1 MGAAAAAGVWHMCV
15 LLRLLRSTKPIVAIV
30 LSSLS
35 PAHQHAFLGLLLLL
49 LLLLLWRSFLQVLL
63 QRRWWVTVQLI
74 ASRLFGVVV
83 DVVILLHCCRAFRD
97 VKQLLLVCCSCNL
110 LTPIAAAVVG
120 YQTDAQV

>member
-1 MGAAAAAGVWHMCV
+1 MGAAAAAGVWHMRV
-15 LLRLLRSTKPIVAIV
+15 LLMLLLSTEPIVAIV

-63 QRRWWVTVQLI
+63 QRRWWVTLLLI

-83 DVVILLHCCRAFRD
+83 ILLHCC
-97 VKQLLLVCCSCNL
+97 
-110 LTPIAAAVVG
+110 
-120 YQTDAQV
+120 